1 MNLQEQI
8 YRIQEIIDKDTLNR
22 RIGAF
27 QELVNNSIDNLKN
40 TCETMNDEE
49 NDEEHVFFDA
59 CDFIDSLVDV
69 RVTDIRTLNGVLNL
83 LVVIKYKNY
92 RYMDEDPFVY
102 ELKNELQSNIGTN
115 IKIEV
120 EDSINTFP
128 SDQRNW

>member
-8 YRIQEIIDKDTLNR
+8 SRIQEIMDKDVLNR
-22 RIGAF
+22 KKEVF
-27 QELVNNSIDNLKN
+27 QNLVNNSIENLKN

-59 CDFIDSLVDV
+59 CDFIDSSVDV
-69 RVTDIRTLNGVLNL
+69 RVTDIRTLNGVLSL

-102 ELKNELQSNIGTN
+102 ELQNELQSNLGTK